1 MPLSQGTWGL
11 EVFGQMR
18 NRYGYWIFTG
28 LAVLWLAPS
37 GVVDAM
43 RLPAVVAIL
52 ARLGYPAY
60 LAVIL
65 GVCKLLGV
73 AAILYPR
80 TRLLREWAYAGITFN
95 LLGAF
100 ISHLVVHDP
109 VLIAMTP
116 LLVLVLVAASY
127 QLRPDDFKLRATA

>member
-1 MPLSQGTWGL
+1 
-11 EVFGQMR
+11 MR

-100 ISHLVVHDP
+100 IFTWSCT
-109 VLIAMTP
+109 I
-116 LLVLVLVAASY
+116 
-127 QLRPDDFKLRATA
+127 RC